1 MQKIIVP
8 VDFSNGTEKIVQK
21 AQQMAKAFSGAIYL
35 VHVVPPIKDSSG
47 RDNGDTIEEMAND
60 YPNETGKL
68 NTLAQKVRDGGIEA
82 HAIFIEGITTLSIL
96 EAAQKISA
104 ELIVMGTHGHGVV
117 SGLFLGGVS
126 QAVVKKSTCPVLLVP
141 TRALDD

>member
-8 VDFSNGTEKIVQK
+8 VDFSNGTEEIVQK
-21 AQQMAKAFSGAIYL
+21 ALQMAKAFSGSIYL
-35 VHVVPPIKDSSG
+35 IHVVPPIQDSSG
-47 RDNGDTIEEMAND
+47 RDNGETIDEMAND

-68 NTLAQKVRDGGIEA
+68 KALAQKVREGGIEV
-82 HAIFIEGITTLSIL
+82 HAIFIEGVTSLSIL
-96 EAAQKISA
+96 DAAQKISA

-126 QAVVKKSTCPVLLVP
+126 QAVAKKSTCPVLLVP
-141 TRALDD
+141 SRAIAD